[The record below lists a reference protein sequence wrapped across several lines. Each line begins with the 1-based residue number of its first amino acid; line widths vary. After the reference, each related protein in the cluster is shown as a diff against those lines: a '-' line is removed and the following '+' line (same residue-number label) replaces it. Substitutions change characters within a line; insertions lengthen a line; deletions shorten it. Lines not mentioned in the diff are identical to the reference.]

1 MLDIAASIDQD
12 ADLAANI
19 RGEFGHR
26 AGEFVRDEPVR
37 LETPPT
43 EPFVILSALLVP
55 VIAGTTSVSFAKTI
69 VSCCMNIHHLRYRVR
84 DQESGT
90 TDYTARSSP

>member
-43 EPFVILSALLVP
+43 EPFEGLGL
-55 VIAGTTSVSFAKTI
+55 
-69 VSCCMNIHHLRYRVR
+69 
-84 DQESGT
+84 
-90 TDYTARSSP
+90 ARL